1 MKSLYR
7 ELSDKIAEDPRMNAN
22 RGPRQ
27 DLGILLFSRREEI
40 AALWSAAERSLV
52 SGVARSENDRGD
64 LSAAVESLRHLF
76 GERP

>member
-7 ELSDKIAEDPRMNAN
+7 ELSDKISEDPRMNAN

-40 AALWSAAERSLV
+40 AALWSAAEKD
-52 SGVARSENDRGD
+52 RSEGRADQELCR
-64 LSAAVESLRHLF
+64 AVDSLRPLF
-76 GERP
+76 GERL